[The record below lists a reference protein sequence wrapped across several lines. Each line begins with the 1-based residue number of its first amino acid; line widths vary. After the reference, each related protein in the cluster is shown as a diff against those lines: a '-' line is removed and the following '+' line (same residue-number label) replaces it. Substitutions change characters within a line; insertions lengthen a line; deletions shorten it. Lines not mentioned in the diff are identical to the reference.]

1 MKLLFSQ
8 AIQFFGLSGIG
19 WLLDFSTFS
28 MLEYFRENPALNNF
42 ISSFVGLTFVFIF
55 ASGKVF
61 RNSTHI
67 PIMWKYLI
75 YLVYQL
81 VLITLMSR
89 FLAVINT
96 WITVNAT
103 ASFIVSLSPM
113 ISKITITP
121 ITMLLNFFVMKHLIE
136 KL

>member
-8 AIQFFGLSGIG
+8 AIRFLGLSGIG

-28 MLEYFRENPALNNF
+28 VLEYFRSNPALNNF
-42 ISSFVGLTFVFIF
+42 ISSLVGLTFVFIF

-89 FLAVINT
+89 FLAAINT
-96 WITVNAT
+96 WITVSIT

-113 ISKITITP
+113 ISKIAITP
-121 ITMLLNFFVMKHLIE
+121 ITLLLNFFVMKNLIE